1 MTSIQQP
8 RDSRHSWGDSLA
20 TELSLGSESTS
31 PRHESGESPIQLGVP
46 TEIWR
51 GDDSALAAEV
61 ASLTAELAAMQADLA
76 KYECG
81 G

>member
-1 MTSIQQP
+1 
-8 RDSRHSWGDSLA
+8 
-20 TELSLGSESTS
+20 
-31 PRHESGESPIQLGVP
+31 LGVP